1 MTTLFQD
8 LRYAVRMLKKSPGFT
23 AVAILT
29 LALGI
34 GANSA
39 IFSFVNAVLLRPLPY
54 KDSNRLVFLSER
66 SEQVPDMSIAMENFK
81 DWRASNSVFE
91 SMFAY
96 RAEDVVLTGTGEPE
110 RLRLREVTAGL
121 FPTLGVKPIL
131 GRALS
136 PEDDKVGAPRTVL
149 LSDGFWAR
157 KFGRDSQVIGK
168 HLVLDGQSYEV
179 IGVIPSSQFHEG
191 WRRFDVF
198 SSLWRREDEFGG
210 PANRGSHPGIYAYAR
225 MKPGVTIEQARTE
238 MRGIASRLAQQYPD
252 SNGGN
257 GVTVNPLLYAVV
269 EDVRPSLLLLMGA
282 VGFVLLIACANV
294 ANLLLARAN
303 ERQKEVS
310 IRRALGAGRWQL
322 VRQLLTE
329 SVLLAMIG
337 GALGL
342 VLAQWLTVALA
353 SSGIANVPRI
363 EDVTVDR
370 WVMTFTLGLSIL
382 TGLFFGIFPALQAL
396 RADANEAL
404 KAGGR
409 GGSSG
414 AGHRRLRDGLV
425 VAEVAI
431 SLILLVGT
439 GLMIRSMYRVL
450 AADPGFVPSHVLAG
464 HFTLPDVKYKDDAQR
479 HEFVRQLVDKVKAI
493 PGVEAAGVR
502 NPLLGG
508 WQEGFAVDGR
518 PLPPMAE
525 IPSTDF
531 AKITPDALRA
541 MGVRLLRG
549 RFFTE
554 HDNDKSQRVCLID
567 QEVVQRYWPNEDP
580 IGKRIVTELPKPGE
594 QLKWLTI
601 VGVVSHV
608 KNYGV
613 DQPSRME
620 AYVPFAQDAND
631 GGVIVLRSIADP
643 AALTSA
649 VRDAVRSLDP
659 DVPLFNVQ
667 TLEDVVGETVAPR
680 RLSAILLSAF
690 AMLALTLA
698 AIGIYGVM
706 SYAVSQRTQ
715 EFGIRMAL
723 GARSG
728 DVLRLVLRSAM
739 LLLIIGIGIGLGGA
753 YYLGRFLESMLFQVP
768 PTDMW
773 TYVSII
779 VLLSGVALLACYLP
793 ARRAT
798 RVDPLVAL
806 RYE

>member
-1 MTTLFQD
+1 MAIFFQD
-8 LRYAVRMLKKSPGFT
+8 LRYALRMLAKSPGFT

-54 KDSNRLVFLSER
+54 KDSDRLVFLSER
-66 SEQVPDMSIAMENFK
+66 SEQVPDMSIAMANFN
-81 DWRASNSVFE
+81 DWRASNTVFE
-91 SMFAY
+91 NMLAY
-96 RAEDVVLTGTGEPE
+96 RAEDVVLTGAGEPE

-131 GRALS
+131 GRPLT
-136 PEDDKVGAPRTVL
+136 PEDDKVGASRTVL

-157 KFGRDSQVIGK
+157 KFGRDPQVIGK
-168 HLVLDGQSYEV
+168 QLILDGQSYEV
-179 IGVIPSSQFHEG
+179 IGVIPSSQFHG
-191 WRRFDVF
+191 SWRRFDVF
-198 SSLWRREDEFGG
+198 SSLWRLENELGG

-225 MKPGVTIEQARTE
+225 MKRGVTIEQARTE
-238 MRGIASRLAQQYPD
+238 MHAVASRIAQQYPD
-252 SNGGN
+252 SNSGN
-257 GVTVNPLLYAVV
+257 GVTVAPLLLAVV
-269 EDVRPSLLLLMGA
+269 EDVRPSLFLLMGA

-303 ERQKEVS
+303 ERQKEIS

-329 SVLLAMIG
+329 SVLLALIG
-337 GALGL
+337 GAMGL
-342 VLAQWLTVALA
+342 LLAAWITTLLA

-363 EDVTVDR
+363 ENVSVDR
-370 WVMTFTLGLSIL
+370 WVMIFTLGISIL
-382 TGLFFGIFPALQAL
+382 TGLFFGIFPALHSW
-396 RADANEAL
+396 RANVNEAL
-404 KAGGR
+404 KTGGR
-409 GGSSG
+409 GRGSG
-414 AGHRRLRDGLV
+414 TGHQRLRDGLV

-431 SLILLVGT
+431 SLMLLVGT

-450 AADPGFVPSHVLAG
+450 EADPGFATSHV
-464 HFTLPDVKYKDDAQR
+464 FTARFSLPEAKYKGDAQR
-479 HEFVRQLVDKVKAI
+479 RQFVQQLVDKAKSV
-493 PGVEAAGVR
+493 PGVEVAGLR
-502 NPLLGG
+502 YPLLGG
-508 WQEGFAVDGR
+508 WQEGFAIDGR
-518 PLPPMAE
+518 PIPPLAQ
-525 IPSTDF
+525 IPSVDF
-531 AKITPDALRA
+531 ARITPDALRA
-541 MGVRLLRG
+541 MGVRLLHG

-554 HDNDKSQRVCLID
+554 HDNENSQRVCIID
-567 QEVVQRYWPNEDP
+567 QDMAQQYWPNDDSV
-580 IGKRIVTELPKPGE
+580 GKRIVTELPKPGE
-594 QLKWLTI
+594 QPKWLTV

-613 DQPSRME
+613 DQPSRVE
-620 AYVPFAQDAND
+620 TYVPFAQNPGD
-631 GGVIVLRSIADP
+631 GGAIVLRSSSDP
-643 AALTSA
+643 AALTA
-649 VRDAVRSLDP
+649 GVREALRSLDP

-680 RLSAILLSAF
+680 RLSVILLSAF
-690 AMLALTLA
+690 AALALTLA

-739 LLLIIGIGIGLGGA
+739 LLLIIGAGLGLAGA
-753 YYLGRFLESMLFQVP
+753 FYLSRFLQSMLFQVP
-768 PTDMW
+768 PTDVW

-779 VLLSGVALLACYLP
+779 VLLSSVALLACYLP